1 MDAVSENSD
10 YQDPEHEYV
19 ILDED
24 YTYMDETSEL
34 STPSTPTTDNG
45 SIMDDNFVLDQTALK
60 FARDFVIS
68 NFNTELE
75 ESTIDWLSDIET
87 EKSLETVSESI
98 EVDIEVEEKS
108 KLKQGNKC
116 VLIDCVDGRIERC
129 KKDAAKPLRQLM
141 GIWEL
146 YGEAVDVALQEDSA
160 KALTNLGVCSH
171 HFNTDQNQLH
181 RRGSNTGRNKK
192 YQPKIKDISPIR
204 K

>member
-116 VLIDCVDGRIERC
+116 VLIDCVDG
-129 KKDAAKPLRQLM
+129 
-141 GIWEL
+141 
-146 YGEAVDVALQEDSA
+146 
-160 KALTNLGVCSH
+160 
-171 HFNTDQNQLH
+171 
-181 RRGSNTGRNKK
+181 
-192 YQPKIKDISPIR
+192 
-204 K
+204 